1 MRGNI
6 SLSQFAASILAFVLA
21 VVLVGLVIYFKSD
34 LLINLI
40 VLGIAAIL
48 LVIVVVFFVK
58 NL

>member
-6 SLSQFAASILAFVLA
+6 SLSQFAACILAFVLA
-21 VVLVGLVIYFKSD
+21 VVLVGLVIYFKSG